1 MANKEDEIIEMLIL
15 EGALEIGAL
24 DAETGEFLYTITPK
38 MKDVMPELY
47 EEHIRFVNKDILNLW
62 EKGFVD
68 INFLE
73 EDPVVKVSKKAF
85 NKEAVSQLSKQ
96 EFWALTEVKRLLL
109 K

>member
-1 MANKEDEIIEMLIL
+1 MANKEDEIISMLIL

-38 MKDVMPELY
+38 MKEVMPELY
-47 EEHIRFVNKDILNLW
+47 EEHIRFINKDILNLW

-73 EDPVVKVSKKAF
+73 DDPVVKGS
-85 NKEAVSQLSKQ
+85 
-96 EFWALTEVKRLLL
+96 
-109 K
+109 

>member
-1 MANKEDEIIEMLIL
+1 MANKEDEIISMLIL

-38 MKDVMPELY
+38 MKEVMPELY
-47 EEHIRFVNKDILNLW
+47 EEHIRFINKDILNLW

-73 EDPVVKVSKKAF
+73 DDPVVKLSKKAF
-85 NKEAVSQLSKQ
+85 NKKAVSELSKQ
-96 EFWALTEVKRLLL
+96 ESWALTEVKRLLL